1 MVQVMVRT
9 AQVNGRKSHA
19 QGQVMAQKSLD
30 GVLIKKAHKRMSYT
44 QEQIDEFKKCADSG
58 TGPLY
63 FMENFFYIQHPTRGG
78 IKYDPY
84 EYQERLIEVYHNYR
98 YSISMMPR
106 QTGKSTSAAGYLL
119 WFAMFVPD
127 STVLVAAHKYAGAQE
142 IMQRVRYA
150 YEACPDHIRAGA
162 VSYNKGSIEFD
173 NGSRIVAQTTT
184 ENTGRGMSISML
196 YCDEFAFV
204 RPTIARE
211 FWTSISPTLATGGK
225 AIITSTPNSDEDQ
238 FALLWKGAN
247 KTEDTHG
254 NETELGVNGF
264 KSFRSY
270 WNEHPDRDEAWAEE
284 ERAKLGE
291 ERFRREMDCEF
302 VINDETLIAP
312 IHLMEMS
319 GIEPVTRTGQVRWYS
334 DIDPGHI
341 FTVGWDPSLGTGGDY
356 AAMEIFDAT
365 SMTQIAEWKHNKT
378 TIPEQVRVFS
388 DIIKHL
394 ADKGVDSNNIY
405 YSVENNTIGEASLIS
420 IADFGEENI
429 KGMFLS
435 EDKVAGQGRRYR
447 KGFNTTN
454 KSKIASC
461 SKLKTLIETGRF
473 KIYSK
478 ALISELKNFVAH
490 GTSYAAKPGEHDD
503 LVMATVLVV
512 RMMQQIQQYHKDLG
526 ENMTDHTDNV
536 IEPLPFIMF

>member
-1 MVQVMVRT
+1 
-9 AQVNGRKSHA
+9 
-19 QGQVMAQKSLD
+19 MANKSLD
-30 GVLIKKAHKRMSYT
+30 GVLIKKAHKKTVYT
-44 QEQIDEFKKCADSG
+44 QKQVNEFALCADPV
-58 TGPLY
+58 TGPIY
-63 FMENFFYIQHPTRGG
+63 FMQNFFHIQHPTRGG
-78 IKYDPY
+78 IKYEPF
-84 EYQERLIEVYHNYR
+84 EYQERLIDTYHNYR

-119 WFAMFVPD
+119 WYAMFVSD
-127 STVLVAAHKYAGAQE
+127 ATVLVAAHKYAGAQE

-247 KTEDTHG
+247 KCEDEHG
-254 NETELGVNGF
+254 NETKLGVNGF
-264 KSFRSY
+264 KAFRSY
-270 WNEHPDRDEAWAEE
+270 WKEHPDRDDTWAEE
-284 ERAKLGE
+284 ERAKLGD

-302 VINDETLIAP
+302 IINDETLIAP
-312 IHLMEMS
+312 IHLMEMQ
-319 GIEPVTRTGQVRWYS
+319 GEEPGKKTGQVRWFG
-334 DIDPGHI
+334 DITPNHLYA
-341 FTVGWDPSLGTGGDY
+341 VAWDPSLGTGGDY
-356 AAMEIFDAT
+356 AAMEIFDANT
-365 SMTQIAEWKHNKT
+365 MTQVAEWKHNKT
-378 TIPEQVRVFS
+378 TIPEQVRIFA
-388 DIIKHL
+388 DIIKAL
-394 ADKGVDSNNIY
+394 ESQVGERNNIY
-405 YSVENNTIGEASLIS
+405 YSVENNTIGEAALIS
-420 IADFGEENI
+420 IADYGEDSI
-429 KGMFLS
+429 KGVFLS
-435 EDKVAGQGRRYR
+435 EDKKAGVGRRYR

-454 KSKIASC
+454 KNKIASC
-461 SKLKTLIETGRF
+461 SKFKTLIEQKRLTV
-473 KIYSK
+473 KSK

-503 LVMATVLVV
+503 LVMATILAV
-512 RMMQQIQQYHKDLG
+512 RMLQQIQNYHKSIG
-526 ENMTDHTDNV
+526 ETMTDHSDNR
-536 IEPLPFIMF
+536 IDPMPFIMF